1 MHRSVCM
8 RSGGFSL
15 KTHDKDFVAPWSIQQ
30 EREAVWGCLSGV
42 FCGDGHAGIV
52 LEYCIGLVSSCP
64 SSRTKLRCFHR
75 EMGLKTHTG
84 LQWRGTLLQE
94 VNPRSELSLKQQ
106 SYQGPRVNWWT
117 KLFGSADI
125 PFKSQKCAEGVYSLF
140 TCGFFTT
147 DQAKLAHIQKSSQA
161 VIF

>member
-1 MHRSVCM
+1 
-8 RSGGFSL
+8 
-15 KTHDKDFVAPWSIQQ
+15 
-30 EREAVWGCLSGV
+30 
-42 FCGDGHAGIV
+42 
-52 LEYCIGLVSSCP
+52 
-64 SSRTKLRCFHR
+64 
-75 EMGLKTHTG
+75 MGLKTHTG
-84 LQWRGTLLQE
+84 LQWRRTLLQE

-106 SYQGPRVNWWT
+106 RYQGPRVNWWT

-147 DQAKLAHIQKSSQA
+147 DQAKLADIQKSSQA